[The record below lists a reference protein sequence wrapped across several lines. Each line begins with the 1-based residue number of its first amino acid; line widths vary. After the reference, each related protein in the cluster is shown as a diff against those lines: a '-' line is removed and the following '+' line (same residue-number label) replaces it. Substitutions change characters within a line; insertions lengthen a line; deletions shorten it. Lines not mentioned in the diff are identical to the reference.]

1 VAEANMNSILKKL
14 MGIIIGIV
22 IWIAGYFILAVCF
35 EMDGRSIV
43 GGFSLGM
50 GCMFI
55 MNLIEG
61 E

>member
-1 VAEANMNSILKKL
+1 MNSILKKL

-55 MNLIEG
+55 IDLIED
-61 E
+61 